1 MLNLVHVTGEE
12 LVDLPLEAVELLDR
26 LLEDVAD
33 HQLGAIIGVEL
44 EGRVKH
50 LVEAVN
56 LGLSLTIEEY
66 EVEVGKK

>member
-12 LVDLPLEAVELLDR
+12 LVDLPPEAVELLDR

-56 LGLSLTIEEY
+56 LGLSLTVEEY